1 VFGSSLMRLESSGEF
16 TPATARAGESTA
28 AQSRTAREA
37 ARRLNE
43 NEKGELETK
52 VLETIRQEA
61 ADLSAECRAADS
73 RRPRSASAAAGLFPD
88 VSLHD
93 SDCEILDVDPM
104 SIDEYMNR
112 LHERNQRAAS
122 KNRPGSTDRQGPA
135 ARRAA
140 TPIFPVEPLP
150 GEEARTEEALTSEP
164 SPSDVPMAMTP
175 SNPVAEEEPI
185 AEFEIARVAGSSEQ
199 SAEARSADRK
209 PGDTRANRDNLREIV
224 IESTRSTL
232 VQYIRRRH
240 QLVIIRKLLLI
251 FMALGLASCLYA
263 AHYLYGVPPR
273 YLAWG
278 ATAIGLVGLLGMVQ
292 LWSRAARQQARL
304 SVRVSYAQRKSTAAK
319 GKAGKL
325 PSVANRP
332 PIA

>member
-1 VFGSSLMRLESSGEF
+1 MFGSSLIRLESSGEF
-16 TPATARAGESTA
+16 TPATPRTGSESTA
-28 AQSRTAREA
+28 AQSRTEREA
-37 ARRLNE
+37 ARLPNQNYE
-43 NEKGELETK
+43 GERETELLEA
-52 VLETIRQEA
+52 IRQEA

-73 RRPRSASAAAGLFPD
+73 RRLRSSSAAAGLFPD

-93 SDCEILDVDPM
+93 SDCELLDVDPM

-122 KNRPGSTDRQGPA
+122 KNRQNPD

-150 GEEARTEEALTSEP
+150 SEEARISEP
-164 SPSDVPMAMTP
+164 SPSDVPMATTP
-175 SNPVAEEEPI
+175 SSPVAEVEK
-185 AEFEIARVAGSSEQ
+185 ARGADSREQ
-199 SAEARSADRK
+199 SANIRPSDGK
-209 PGDTRANRDNLREIV
+209 PGDTRAIRDNLREIV

-232 VQYIRRRH
+232 VQHIRRRH
-240 QLVIIRKLLLI
+240 QLVIVRKLLLI
-251 FMALGLASCLYA
+251 FMALGLASFLYA

-304 SVRVSYAQRKSTAAK
+304 GVRVSYAQRKSTAAK
-319 GKAGKL
+319 GKAGQL

>member
-1 VFGSSLMRLESSGEF
+1 MRLESSGEF
-16 TPATARAGESTA
+16 TPATPRTGSESTA
-28 AQSRTAREA
+28 AQARTAREA
-37 ARRLNE
+37 ARRPNE
-43 NEKGELETK
+43 NYEGERETELLEA
-52 VLETIRQEA
+52 IRQET

-93 SDCEILDVDPM
+93 SDCELLDVDPM

-122 KNRPGSTDRQGPA
+122 KNRQNPD

-150 GEEARTEEALTSEP
+150 SEEARTSKLP
-164 SPSDVPMAMTP
+164 PSDVPTATTP
-175 SNPVAEEEPI
+175 SSLVAQEGTVAEVEK
-185 AEFEIARVAGSSEQ
+185 ARGADSRE
-199 SAEARSADRK
+199 RSADVRPSDGK
-209 PGDTRANRDNLREIV
+209 PGDTRAIRDNLREIV

-240 QLVIIRKLLLI
+240 QLVIVRKLLLI
-251 FMALGLASCLYA
+251 FMALGLASFLYT

-304 SVRVSYAQRKSTAAK
+304 GVRVSYAQRKSTAAK
-319 GKAGKL
+319 GKAGQL